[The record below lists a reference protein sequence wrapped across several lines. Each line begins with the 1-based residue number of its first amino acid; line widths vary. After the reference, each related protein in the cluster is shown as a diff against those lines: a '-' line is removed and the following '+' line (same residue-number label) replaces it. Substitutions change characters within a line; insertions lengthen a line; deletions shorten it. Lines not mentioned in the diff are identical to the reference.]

1 MYFFVL
7 LEYIF
12 SISEYSI
19 YFHTWTLHS
28 SGWTK
33 YYSICFPTW
42 KSHYL
47 FQYFSNNARQLFS
60 SKEEESYENTTAR
73 THFSSYYLCSL
84 WVLFCAT
91 VRLKRINTISHWLYS
106 AFTAGYECF
115 LLIKLREIVFGLIAS
130 FPFFF
135 IPPCR
140 HSFHFSLQSQNM
152 FWKKTP
158 NIWNE
163 CEKKLLGFQK

>member
-33 YYSICFPTW
+33 YYLMFSHLKVSLPFPIF
-42 KSHYL
+42 L
-47 FQYFSNNARQLFS
+47 NNARQLFS
-60 SKEEESYENTTAR
+60 SKKEESYENTTAR

-84 WVLFCAT
+84 WVLFVLLWGWKESIQFLIGFT
-91 VRLKRINTISHWLYS
+91 VPLLQAMNAFSLSSFGKLFLDLSHHSLS
-106 AFTAGYECF
+106 S
-115 LLIKLREIVFGLIAS
+115 LSPRVVIVFIS
-130 FPFFF
+130 PHSRKICFEK
-135 IPPCR
+135 R
-140 HSFHFSLQSQNM
+140 HQ
-152 FWKKTP
+152 
-158 NIWNE
+158 IY
-163 CEKKLLGFQK
+163 